1 MSKGSILNVLAAL
14 ALLLACNKQPETPET
29 IAVTGIMLNPTSV
42 ELTEGE
48 SVTITATVSPS
59 DATNKNVQWS
69 SSNPDIQVSNGT
81 VTTSFKPGAA
91 TTSVGGR
98 LVLGKGTITAT
109 TEDGGKKA
117 TCEITVFAKINAVS
131 GITLSEDY
139 LFLEKGQ
146 SYQIKATVQ
155 PDDATDKTVQWES
168 SDASVATV
176 DQNGTVNAIGSGKTN
191 ITASAG
197 GKSATCAVTVV
208 IPVTSIELN
217 KTSLTLEK
225 GTSET
230 LKATVSPQDATD
242 KEVKWT
248 TSDASVAS
256 VDQNGRVTAIKGGDA
271 TITASVGSFTA
282 TCEVSV
288 IVPVSSITL
297 NKTELTLLV
306 GDTAQLEAT
315 VHPEDAT
322 DKTVNWYTSD
332 PEIVSVDGGKITA
345 VNFGI
350 ADISAQAGYLDETC
364 VVIVLTNS
372 YEGVIAEYSG
382 GVFTF
387 DEDLIQTGSLNFTV
401 TNFSTETI
409 SVKTVQL
416 FDGVTGNGADI
427 QSLNCE
433 IAPGLSHEWPIAI
446 PTAGINS
453 PVTAVFTY
461 TYRGEEHTCS
471 AEYELV
477 VMRSKRR

>member
-14 ALLLACNKQPETPET
+14 ALLLACNKQPET
-29 IAVTGIMLNPTSV
+29 ISVTGITVNPTSA

-48 SVTITATVSPS
+48 SVTITATVAPS

-131 GITLSEDY
+131 SITLSEDY

-168 SDASVATV
+168 SDTSVATV

-230 LKATVSPQDATD
+230 LKATVSPQDATN
-242 KEVKWT
+242 KEVKWSS
-248 TSDASVAS
+248 SDISVAS
-256 VDQNGRVTAIKGGDA
+256 VDQNGHVTAIKGGDA

-288 IVPVSSITL
+288 FVPVSSISL
-297 NKTELTLLV
+297 NKTELTLLMGESAV
-306 GDTAQLEAT
+306 LEAT

-322 DKTVNWYTSD
+322 EKTVNWYTSD

-345 VNFGI
+345 VNYGI
-350 ADISAQAGYLDETC
+350 AYITAQIGYLEETC
-364 VVIVLTNS
+364 VVTVLTNS
-372 YEGVIAEYSG
+372 YEGVYAEHCG
-382 GVFTF
+382 GVFTY
-387 DEDLIQTGSLNFTV
+387 DEDLIQTGSLNFSV
-401 TNFSTETI
+401 TNLSTETI

-427 QSLNCE
+427 QSLNCD
-433 IAPGLSHEWPIAI
+433 IAPGLSHEWPVAI
-446 PTAGINS
+446 PTGGIYS

-471 AEYELV
+471 AEYELI

>member
-14 ALLLACNKQPETPET
+14 ALLTACNKQPET
-29 IAVTGIMLNPTSV
+29 ISVTDITVNPTSA
-42 ELTEGE
+42 ELIEGE
-48 SVTITATVSPS
+48 IVTITATISPS

-81 VTTSFKPGAA
+81 VTTSFKPGA
-91 TTSVGGR
+91 TTTTVNGR
-98 LVLGKGTITAT
+98 EMLGKGTITAK
-109 TEDGGKKA
+109 TEDGGKTA
-117 TCEITVFAKINAVS
+117 TCEITVFAKTVS
-131 GITLSEDY
+131 VTGISLSEND
-139 LFLEKGQ
+139 LFLNKGQ
-146 SYQIKATVQ
+146 SYTLKATVL
-155 PDDATDKTVQWES
+155 PDDATDKSVQWTT

-176 DQNGTVNAIGSGKTN
+176 DQNGTVNAIASGNAT

-197 GKSATCAVTVV
+197 GKSATCAVTVI
-208 IPVTSIELN
+208 IPVTSITLN

-225 GTSET
+225 GTSGT
-230 LKATVSPQDATD
+230 LTATVSPQDATN

-248 TSDASVAS
+248 SSDISIAS
-256 VDQNGRVTAIKGGDA
+256 VDQNGTVIAIKGGDA
-271 TITASVGSFTA
+271 TITASVEGFSA
-282 TCEVSV
+282 TCAVSV
-288 IVPVSSITL
+288 FVPVSSIYL

-315 VHPEDAT
+315 IHPEDAT

-350 ADISAQAGYLDETC
+350 ADITAQAGYMDETC
-364 VVIVLTNS
+364 VVTVLTNS

-387 DEDLIQTGSLNFTV
+387 DEDLIKTGSLNFSV

-416 FDGVTGNGADI
+416 FDGATGNGADI
-427 QSLNCE
+427 KSLNDD
-433 IAPGLSHEWPIAI
+433 IAPGLSHEWAIAI
-446 PTAGINS
+446 PVAGIYS

>member
-1 MSKGSILNVLAAL
+1 MSKGSFLNVLAAL
-14 ALLLACNKQPETPET
+14 ALLLACNKQPET
-29 IAVTGIMLNPTSV
+29 ISVTGITVNPTST
-42 ELTEGE
+42 ELIEGE
-48 SVTITATVSPS
+48 TVTITATISPS

-81 VTTSFKPGAA
+81 VTTSFKPGA
-91 TTSVGGR
+91 TTTTVNGR
-98 LVLGKGTITAT
+98 EVLGKGTITAK
-109 TEDGGKKA
+109 TEDGGKTA
-117 TCEITVFAKINAVS
+117 TCEITVFAKTVS
-131 GITLSEDY
+131 VTGISLSEND
-139 LFLEKGQ
+139 LFLNKGQ
-146 SYQIKATVQ
+146 SHTLKATVL
-155 PDDATDKTVQWES
+155 PDDATDKTVQWTT

-176 DQNGTVNAIGSGKTN
+176 DQNGTVNAIASGNAT

-197 GKSATCAVTVV
+197 GKSATCAVTVI
-208 IPVTSIELN
+208 IPVTSITLN

-225 GTSET
+225 GTSGT
-230 LKATVSPQDATD
+230 LTATVSPQDATN

-248 TSDASVAS
+248 SSDISIAS
-256 VDQNGRVTAIKGGDA
+256 VDQNGTVIAIKGGDA
-271 TITASVGSFTA
+271 TITASVEGFSA
-282 TCEVSV
+282 TCAVSV
-288 IVPVSSITL
+288 FVPVSSISL

-315 VHPEDAT
+315 IHPDDAT

-350 ADISAQAGYLDETC
+350 ADITAQAGYMDETC
-364 VVIVLTNS
+364 VVTVLTNS

-387 DEDLIQTGSLNFTV
+387 DEDLIKTGSLNFSV

-416 FDGVTGNGADI
+416 FDGETGNGTDI

-433 IAPGLSHEWPIAI
+433 ITPGLSHEWAIAI
-446 PTAGINS
+446 PAAGIYS